1 MAIIRGMYRL
11 FIKQKHIVTA
21 LILSATFYT
30 GMGMQVRASTPKRIE
45 VYAISQNY
53 WDVVAGE
60 TLGDIVKQLLP
71 DNPQKRKMLL
81 KEIVQL
87 NPDAFSQSN
96 PDNLKAN
103 IRLWLP
109 NNAPVR
115 GSVVDKSRYET
126 QSFSW
131 GQVHRVKRE

>member
-1 MAIIRGMYRL
+1 MYRL
-11 FIKQKHIVTA
+11 FIKQRRIVTA
-21 LILSATFYT
+21 LILSATLYT
-30 GMGMQVRASTPKRIE
+30 GMGMETRADTSKRIE
-45 VYAISQNY
+45 VYAISQNF
-53 WDVVAGE
+53 WNVIPGE
-60 TLGDIVKQLLP
+60 MLGDIVRQLLP

-81 KEIVQL
+81 KEIVRL

-109 NNAPVR
+109 NNTPIR
-115 GSVVDKSRYET
+115 GSQMDKSRYET